1 LLERQLR
8 RGLRPTLLLVFR
20 VLNAT
25 LDDDYDINIISIML
39 AIS

>member
-1 LLERQLR
+1 
-8 RGLRPTLLLVFR
+8 LVFR